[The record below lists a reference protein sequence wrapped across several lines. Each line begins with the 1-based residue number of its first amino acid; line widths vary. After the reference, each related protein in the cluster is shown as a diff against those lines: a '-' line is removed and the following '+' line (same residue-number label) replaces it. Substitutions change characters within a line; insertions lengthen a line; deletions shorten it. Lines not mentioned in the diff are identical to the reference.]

1 MGDVS
6 EQRPVWRQGFDA
18 VERTVSPPLTAVV
31 NSEQFAIGVGL
42 VAHLQK
48 AIQARTE
55 RATRRVLHQ
64 WNLPAGSDITRI
76 IAEIGTLQAQVRDIS
91 RQLHTLK
98 EEERHGEPDSAR
110 RAPRARQ
117 ERR

>member
-1 MGDVS
+1 M
-6 EQRPVWRQGFDA
+6 WRQGFDA
-18 VERTVSPPLTAVV
+18 VDRTVSPPLTAVV

-64 WNLPAGSDITRI
+64 FNLPAGSDVTRI
-76 IAEIGTLQAQVRDIS
+76 IAEIGKLQSQVRDLS
-91 RQLHTLK
+91 RQVNTLK
-98 EEERHGEPDSAR
+98 EAEGHGEPDSPR
-110 RAPRARQ
+110 RAPRTRQ

>member
-1 MGDVS
+1 M
-6 EQRPVWRQGFDA
+6 WRQGFDA
-18 VERTVSPPLTAVV
+18 IERTVSPPLTAVV

-64 WNLPAGSDITRI
+64 WNLPAGSDVTRI
-76 IAEIGTLQAQVRDIS
+76 IAEIGTLQAQVRDLS
-91 RQLHTLK
+91 RQLHTFK
-98 EEERHGEPDSAR
+98 EEEGHGEPHSPR
-110 RAPRARQ
+110 RAPRTRQ